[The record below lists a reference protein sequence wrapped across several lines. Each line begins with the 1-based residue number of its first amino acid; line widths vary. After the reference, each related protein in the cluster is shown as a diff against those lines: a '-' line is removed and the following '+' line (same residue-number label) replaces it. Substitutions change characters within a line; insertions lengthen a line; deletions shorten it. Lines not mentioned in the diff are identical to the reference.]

1 MAAQM
6 TAMGES
12 PLLSESNID
21 QALVER
27 LQMAAKRVVLTN
39 RAGLR
44 GTLFKES
51 DATEDVGLTYL
62 ASSYERAER
71 LSTTS
76 GSPQLAAVYESSK
89 KLAAAYA
96 SSQLS
101 SAVAV
106 SRSNRTEPKLAQK
119 LIKEMTLAIF
129 QGNSPI
135 SDGFLHAVV
144 QGMASQALKEL
155 FQPTLEGLLALLPQQ
170 NTFPNQSMYPI
181 LQGLLFFARHTPLA
195 ELLLSYN
202 TWLPSSNNG
211 KAFENSSLLGRLL
224 SLSSLS
230 SDPLAPPP
238 MFGDLEGQTTDSL
251 MEKVVVCRSETEKM
265 VGEIAGILKTLLRH
279 GGKMREGVLQWMV
292 KCLQANTSRGQVRVT
307 CSMGCMLH

>member
-1 MAAQM
+1 
-6 TAMGES
+6 MGES

-27 LQMAAKRVVLTN
+27 LQMTAQKVVLTN

-44 GTLFKES
+44 GMLFKDS

-71 LSTTS
+71 LSTTTS
-76 GSPQLAAVYESSK
+76 NPQLAAVCESSK

-106 SRSNRTEPKLAQK
+106 SRSNRTEPKLAQEQV
-119 LIKEMTLAIF
+119 KEMTLSIF
-129 QGNSPI
+129 QGTSPI
-135 SDGFLHAVV
+135 SDGFLHTVA

-170 NTFPNQSMYPI
+170 NTFPDRSLYPV
-181 LQGLLFFARHTPLA
+181 LQGLLFFARHAPLA
-195 ELLLSYN
+195 ESLLSCN
-202 TWLPSSNNG
+202 TWLPNFNSG
-211 KAFENSSLLGRLL
+211 RAFENNSLLGRLL

-230 SDPLAPPP
+230 SAPFAPPP
-238 MFGDLEGQTTDSL
+238 LFKDLDGQTTDSL
-251 MEKVVVCRSETEKM
+251 MDKVFVCRSETEKM

-279 GGKMREGVLQWMV
+279 GGKMREGVLQWVV
-292 KCLQANTSRGQVRVT
+292 KCFRANTSRGQV
-307 CSMGCMLH
+307 